1 MRRSFLLLSLAL
13 HLSFILFT
21 WWLAT
26 QWTNPSEPTVEFL
39 EVEWHTATADPLSEN
54 REQQKAERPQ
64 ASAQAVLPKQQV
76 VEQEE
81 KSLNNETP
89 EESRFLS
96 ATNQVVK
103 KQTKAMEVGE
113 FKNRSQTGWKNFQ
126 PQSQWLQ
133 QAGAEAKELA
143 EGKVPAP
150 DSDELA
156 ITALPRRDSAKR
168 KLATQPQSQGRG
180 QAAQGKG
187 EDTANMLPQG
197 EGDGVSAT
205 MDYLPDIDPGLETLL
220 STREFIYHT
229 FYKRMRQQLSQY
241 WTPQVRSALQRIY
254 SSGRRIASSHA
265 LVTRCLITLNAKGD
279 LVKVTIL
286 GASGFH
292 ELDKAA
298 FQALKEAAP
307 FRNPPQGMVD
317 EDGLIRI
324 RWDFVIDS

>member
-1 MRRSFLLLSLAL
+1 MRRRFLLLSLL
-13 HLSFILFT
+13 VHGGCVLLT
-21 WWLAT
+21 GWLAR
-26 QWTNPSEPTVEFL
+26 QFPPASRPSVEYVEVDWLGMRDEKTIQQGDKKEPT
-39 EVEWHTATADPLSEN
+39 LS
-54 REQQKAERPQ
+54 
-64 ASAQAVLPKQQV
+64 SSSMLPKQQV

-81 KSLNNETP
+81 KSLNDEIP

-103 KQTKAMEVGE
+103 KQTKAMQVGE
-113 FKNRSQTGWKNFQ
+113 FKNRGQNGWKNFQ

-133 QAGAEAKELA
+133 QSGIKAREQSTGRSLA
-143 EGKVPAP
+143 NEDQDA
-150 DSDELA
+150 LT
-156 ITALPRRDSAKR
+156 TALKRRYR
-168 KLATQPQSQGRG
+168 Q
-180 QAAQGKG
+180 QAYEGNPSETSSRAQG
-187 EDTANMLPQG
+187 ARRSQVPNMLPQG
-197 EGDGVSAT
+197 EGEGGSAT

-220 STREFIYHT
+220 STREFVYYT

-279 LVKVTIL
+279 LVRVSIL
-286 GASGFH
+286 GNSGFY
-292 ELDKAA
+292 ELDQAA

-307 FRNPPQGMVD
+307 FRNPPRGMID

-324 RWDFVIDS
+324 RWDFVVDS